1 MIRRL
6 MDLLPTADNNISA
19 LIGFFR
25 IVHDEHLR
33 NETFKDSS
41 CDKLYCCLYHFIV
54 DIVIVTKLY
63 LDTVDPLVIIY
74 H

>member
-6 MDLLPTADNNISA
+6 MDLLSTADNNISA

-33 NETFKDSS
+33 NETLKIP
-41 CDKLYCCLYHFIV
+41 L
-54 DIVIVTKLY
+54 VTKY
-63 LDTVDPLVIIY
+63 TVVYIILLLILLL
-74 H
+74 